1 MPWNGSIFPATIQ
14 LRQMI
19 DGPVRNPAI
28 FHTMERPLPALVL
41 LSSILSF
48 VPSTFAAEKP
58 WTEIRSPHFRVLTNG
73 STQDAVKVARE
84 FEQLRWVFATRF
96 PGWRLESGAPLLV
109 LAVRDQA
116 TAKALD
122 PQFRGFAGGHIGGLF
137 HHGWEKQFAI
147 VRLDAFVRDGS
158 KEVVYHEYAHTI
170 LHMNSRWLPTWLD
183 EGMAE
188 FYAYTRF
195 DENKVYLGAPT
206 VRLRALHSAP
216 LDSIDEIM
224 AVTQRSALH
233 HSEFFY
239 AESWALVH
247 FLVYGP
253 GMEGGKKLDRFSTLL
268 QQGVV
273 QRKAFQQ
280 AFGEPKEIDKAFG
293 LYTWGEAAPGDFSR
307 VSKAFD
313 VTVLKNTPQI
323 NEREFAIRTTSI
335 AETEAELASYH
346 LWIGDSQGARSLNEQ
361 AMRDDPKLG
370 LAQENLGYLDLAEG
384 KDAEASAEFAQAYAL
399 DNMLY
404 LSLFAKTMMSPLSSS
419 NAVPDMNSFGAALG
433 KVLQINPQFAP
444 AYAQLARLA
453 FREHDF
459 DAALLMSRK
468 AEELEPSLAGYHLL
482 SGQILLRMGKASDA
496 TDAARFVADRWVG
509 SDHNEAVELWN
520 SVPAERHPAGEMAFE
535 GPKDTQV
542 IEGKVKSVACAD
554 NDRDWALVLD
564 QGGRFLTFHRKGGF
578 DTGIS
583 DTIWYGADHFN
594 MCHHLE
600 GLRAIVYY
608 HPAPDATYAGDIV
621 AIEIRDDLPKPLQ
634 NP

>member
-1 MPWNGSIFPATIQ
+1 MS
-14 LRQMI
+14 
-19 DGPVRNPAI
+19 
-28 FHTMERPLPALVL
+28 RPLGALVL
-41 LSSILSF
+41 LSSILTC
-48 VPSTFAAEKP
+48 VTALVAAEKP
-58 WTEIRSPHFRVLTNG
+58 WTEVRSPHFRVLTNG

-109 LAVRDQA
+109 IAVRDQA

-122 PQFRGFAGGHIGGLF
+122 PQLRGFAGGHIAGLF
-137 HHGWEKQFAI
+137 RHGWEKQFAM
-147 VRLDAFVRDGS
+147 VRLDTFGGDGS

-195 DENKVYLGAPT
+195 DEHKVYLGAPT
-206 VRLRALHSAP
+206 ERLRVLHSAP
-216 LDSIDEIM
+216 LGSIEEIM
-224 AVTQRSALH
+224 AVTQRSALYQ
-233 HSEFFY
+233 SDFFY

-247 FLVYGP
+247 FLIYGP
-253 GMEGGKKLDRFSTLL
+253 GMEGGKKLGRFSTLL
-268 QQGVV
+268 QQGVE

-280 AFGEPKEIDKAFG
+280 AFGEPKEIDKAFAV
-293 LYTWGEAAPGDFSR
+293 YTWGEAAPGDFSR
-307 VSKAFD
+307 VTKAFD
-313 VTVLKNTPQI
+313 VTALKNSPQI
-323 NEREFAIRTTSI
+323 NEREFAIRTTSM

-346 LWIGDSQGARSLNEQ
+346 LWIRDSQGARSLNEQ
-361 AMRDDPKLG
+361 AMKDDPKLG
-370 LAQENLGYLDLAEG
+370 LAQENLGYLDLADG
-384 KDAEASAEFAQAYAL
+384 KDAEASAEFAQAHAL
-399 DNMLY
+399 DNKLY

-419 NAVPDMNSFGAALG
+419 HAVPDMNSFGAALG

-444 AYAQLARLA
+444 AYVQLARLA

-482 SGQILLRMGKASDA
+482 SGQILLRMGKGSDA
-496 TDAARFVADRWVG
+496 ADAAKFVADRWVG

-520 SVPAERHPAGEMAFE
+520 SVPAEQRPTGEMAFE
-535 GPKDTQV
+535 SPKDTQV

-554 NDRDWALVLD
+554 KEQDWALVLD

-594 MCHHLE
+594 LCHHLE
-600 GLRAIVYY
+600 GLRAIVHY
-608 HPAPDATYAGDIV
+608 HLAPDAAYAGDI
-621 AIEIRDDLPKPLQ
+621 AELEIRDSPPEPLKESTASTH
-634 NP
+634 P